1 MNDNEQLKQKKHN
14 SYIEPQIPKKR
25 VEHILLTILYFLLT
39 LCIWALAIALIIL
52 SSQKTEIT
60 MDNFYQNFRD
70 YPIIKGV
77 KKFLIVII
85 ILLYLFYI
93 ILEMF
98 SSTFIFLRSKD
109 LNKRPIKE
117 QFEFF
122 FKSRPKY
129 IFRST
134 DKVNDTNPNNFQ
146 EFKYYSCR
154 DISGLFVLNVNKKN
168 FDKKLYLML
177 ELDKNIRFA
186 IDGSKIDYEK
196 EKEKFIQKYLSDN
209 NGDKCIEDIFIK
221 DLKKYYMIKL
231 KTEGSDLA
239 NCFWFV
245 IFTFLTFA
253 EFYKLYLNYIC
264 VYQHFTLRKVIS
276 TKNNLGEDH
285 FYEVYNPQIKINT
298 DIYNYEPKLFIFRS
312 QNRINYSNNNI
323 INNKSEVKES
333 RSYSEETNLAAPI
346 GASHINGDIK
356 EYPKKKTKEKKYYK
370 NEEQKNQSIQ

>member
-129 IFRST
+129 IFRS
-134 DKVNDTNPNNFQ
+134 NPNNFQ